1 MSRTGTQPVFS
12 ENPAC
17 CTMPAGDGFTVFTQT
32 PVYCVRLVRL
42 DRYSLPGCGERGMAV
57 DVGELRLAD
66 DCRAAC
72 CCGCLPEKSGVA
84 DLWKWRATSI
94 LQDLVDRREFRC
106 WQSSVLQ
113 VVEVYGNE
121 ERYTSRLCRDGGEV
135 RLWEYV
141 YYTQHA
147 TGIESRHL

>member
-1 MSRTGTQPVFS
+1 MAGSLQP
-12 ENPAC
+12 A
-17 CTMPAGDGFTVFTQT
+17 
-32 PVYCVRLVRL
+32 
-42 DRYSLPGCGERGMAV
+42 CGEREMAV
-57 DVGELRLAD
+57 DNDGPRPAD
-66 DCRAAC
+66 DCRATGC
-72 CCGCLPEKSGVA
+72 RGCLREKSGVA
-84 DLWKWRATSI
+84 DLWKRRATSI
-94 LQDLVDRREFRC
+94 LQDLVEHRGFRC

-121 ERYTSRLCRDGGEV
+121 ERYTSRLCRDGGDV

>member
-1 MSRTGTQPVFS
+1 
-12 ENPAC
+12 
-17 CTMPAGDGFTVFTQT
+17 
-32 PVYCVRLVRL
+32 
-42 DRYSLPGCGERGMAV
+42 MAV